1 MNKDKILKILKLK
14 KVQAAIFAALAA
26 IGLSFAP
33 ETRDQIVT
41 TISEVIGVVQE
52 EPNNE

>member
-26 IGLSFAP
+26 LGLALAP
-33 ETRDQIVT
+33 ETREQIVD
-41 TISEVIGVVQE
+41 TISEVVSVVQE
-52 EPNNE
+52 EPSNE

>member
-1 MNKDKILKILKLK
+1 MSKDKILKILKLK

-33 ETRDQIVT
+33 DTREQIVD
-41 TISEVIGVVQE
+41 TISEVVGVVQE
-52 EPNNE
+52 EPTNE